1 MRTRAG
7 RDLHCRQQGD
17 PASNATGAYASA
29 YWVALTAN
37 ADAPLDT
44 NTILVGELTGTLGR
58 APAAYGHTNGA
69 GSYTLTVT
77 ATWDQSITVNKIG
90 VFNAPAGGTMVYEDP
105 INPAPGS
112 SGDQTLF
119 TITCNL

>member
-7 RDLHCRQQGD
+7 RDLHARQQGD

-37 ADAPLDT
+37 QAAPLDT
-44 NTILVGELTGTLGR
+44 NTVLVGELTGSLSR
-58 APAAYGHTNGA
+58 SPAVYGHTNGA
-69 GSYTLTVT
+69 STYTLTVT
-77 ATWDQSITVNKIG
+77 VTSDQAVTAHKIG
-90 VFNAPAGGTMVYEDP
+90 IFNAQVGGTMVYEDP
-105 INPAPGS
+105 IAPAQFT

-119 TITCNL
+119 TVTVNL